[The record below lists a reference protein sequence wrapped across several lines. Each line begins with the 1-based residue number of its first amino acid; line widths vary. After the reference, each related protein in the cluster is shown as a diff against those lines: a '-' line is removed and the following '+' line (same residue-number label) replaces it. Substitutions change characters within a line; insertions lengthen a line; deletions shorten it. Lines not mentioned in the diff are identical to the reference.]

1 VRDIKVSRAG
11 ADRPLKLVFLGG
23 GVNSAI
29 GRMHFISSQ
38 LDRKFEVVGG
48 IFSRDRLIQE
58 STETYYKIDNPIRFE
73 SLDNFAAKKDLFDA
87 VVILTPTPLHY
98 EAVEF
103 MVKENIPIICEKAF
117 VSNFNESKKVL
128 DLLGSKPT
136 KNLVTFNYTG
146 FPMVR
151 LMQHMVIN
159 GEIGKPI
166 NIRIAMPQE
175 GFVKINSLTGKVN
188 LPQPWRRKDGEV
200 PTVLLDLAVHCLH
213 LGGFITNQNPSEVFA
228 RFKHH
233 SQVESVIDD
242 VEVLAEYPSEMLGSF
257 WFTKSALG
265 KQNGLS
271 VEIYG
276 TEGSLTWVQEF
287 PNSLTFADKY
297 GDIRVLKF
305 GQNLP
310 IINEARYER
319 FKPGHPSGF
328 TEAFANL
335 YWDAATYLMGE
346 SSNLTDTALSPSMQ
360 VASKGFDIIRS
371 MVESNITST
380 WRKVVYSYE

>member
-1 VRDIKVSRAG
+1 VNKLDVE
-11 ADRPLKLVFLGG
+11 RPLKLVFLGG
-23 GVNSAI
+23 GLNSAI

-73 SLDNFAAKKDLFDA
+73 SIDNFAAKKDLFDA

-98 EAVEF
+98 EAIEL
-103 MVKENIPIICEKAF
+103 MVNENIPIICEKAF

-128 DLLGSKPT
+128 DLLVRKPV

-159 GEIGKPI
+159 GEIGKPV

>member
-1 VRDIKVSRAG
+1 MTNSAG
-11 ADRPLKLVFLGG
+11 DKPLKLAFIGG
-23 GVNSAI
+23 GINSAI

-38 LDRKFEVVGG
+38 LDRKFEVIGG
-48 IFSRDRLIQE
+48 IFSRDKSIQE
-58 STETYYKIDNPIRFE
+58 STERYYKISNPIRFK
-73 SLDNFAAKKDLFDA
+73 SLEDFVENKHEYQAA
-87 VVILTPTPLHY
+87 VILTPTPLHF
-98 EAVEF
+98 EALSLII
-103 MVKENIPIICEKAF
+103 KKDIAIICEKAF
-117 VSNFNESKKVL
+117 VSSFEESRKVL
-128 DLLGSKPT
+128 SMLSQNPV

-146 FPMVR
+146 FPMIR
-151 LMQHMVIN
+151 LMQHLVLK
-159 GEIGKPI
+159 GEIGNPV

-175 GFVKINSLTGKVN
+175 SYIRVNPLTERVN
-188 LPQPWRRKDGEV
+188 LPQEWRRQDGEI

-213 LGGFITNQNPSEVFA
+213 LGSFITNENPSAVFA

-233 SQVESVIDD
+233 AQVESVIDD

-276 TEGSLTWVQEF
+276 TEGSFTWVQEF

-297 GDIRVLKF
+297 GDIRILKF

-310 IINEARYER
+310 IVNEARYER

-346 SSNLTDTALSPSMQ
+346 SSNLTDVSLSPSMQ
-360 VASKGFDIIRS
+360 VASKGFDIIKA
-371 MVESNITST
+371 MVESNTTST
-380 WRKVVYSYE
+380 WRKVEYSYE

>member
-1 VRDIKVSRAG
+1 MNKAG
-11 ADRPLKLVFLGG
+11 ADQPLKLVFLGG

-48 IFSRDRLIQE
+48 MFSRDSSIQQ
-58 STETYYKIDNPIRFE
+58 STESYYKINNPIHFE
-73 SLDNFAAKKDLFDA
+73 NLDNFASRRDQFDA
-87 VVILTPTPLHY
+87 VVILTPTPLHF
-98 EAVEF
+98 EAIEF
-103 MVKENIPIICEKAF
+103 MIQQGIPTICEKAF
-117 VSNFNESKKVL
+117 VSNFHESKKVL
-128 DLLGSKPT
+128 ELLKSKPV

-159 GEIGKPI
+159 GQIGKPV

-175 GFVKINSLTGKVN
+175 GFIKINPSTGKVN
-188 LPQPWRRKDGEV
+188 LPQDWRRKDGEV

-213 LGGFITNQNPSEVFA
+213 LGSFITNENPSEVFA

-233 SQVESVIDD
+233 AQVESVIDD

-265 KQNGLS
+265 KQNGLG
-271 VEIYG
+271 VELYG

-297 GDIRVLKF
+297 GEIRVLKF

-328 TEAFANL
+328 TEAFANF
-335 YWDAATYLMGE
+335 YWDAASYLTGE
-346 SSNLTDTALSPSMQ
+346 SSNLTNTSLSPSMQ
-360 VASKGFDIIRS
+360 VASRGFDIIRS
-371 MVESNITST
+371 MVESNTTST
-380 WRKVVYSYE
+380 WRKVEYSYE

>member
-1 VRDIKVSRAG
+1 VNKSDVE
-11 ADRPLKLVFLGG
+11 RPLKLVFLGG
-23 GVNSAI
+23 GLNSAI

-58 STETYYKIDNPIRFE
+58 STETYYKIGNPIRFE

-98 EAVEF
+98 EAIEF

-159 GEIGKPI
+159 GEIGKPV

-175 GFVKINSLTGKVN
+175 GFVKINPSTGKVN

-213 LGGFITNQNPSEVFA
+213 LGSFITNQNPSEVFA

-360 VASKGFDIIRS
+360 AASKGFDIIRS
-371 MVESNITST
+371 MVESNMTST

>member
-1 VRDIKVSRAG
+1 VNKSDVE
-11 ADRPLKLVFLGG
+11 RPLKLVFLGG
-23 GVNSAI
+23 GLNSAI

-48 IFSRDRLIQE
+48 FFSRDKLIQE
-58 STETYYKIDNPIRFE
+58 STESYYKIDNPIRFE
-73 SLDNFAAKKDLFDA
+73 SFDNFAAKKDLFDA
-87 VVILTPTPLHY
+87 IVILTPTPLHY
-98 EAVEF
+98 EAIEF

-128 DLLGSKPT
+128 DLLGSKPV

-159 GEIGKPI
+159 GEIGKPV

-213 LGGFITNQNPSEVFA
+213 LGSFITNQNPSEVFA

-310 IINEARYER
+310 IVNEARYER

-335 YWDAATYLMGE
+335 YWDAATYLMGD
-346 SSNLTDTALSPSMQ
+346 SYNLTDTGLSPSMQ

-380 WRKVVYSYE
+380 WRKVMYSYE

>member
-1 VRDIKVSRAG
+1 MNKSDSE
-11 ADRPLKLVFLGG
+11 RPLKLVFLGG
-23 GVNSAI
+23 GLNSAI

-73 SLDNFAAKKDLFDA
+73 SIDNFTAKKDLFDA

-98 EAVEF
+98 EAIEF
-103 MVKENIPIICEKAF
+103 MVNENIPIICEKAF

-128 DLLGSKPT
+128 DLLGSKPV

-159 GEIGKPI
+159 GEIGKPV

-175 GFVKINSLTGKVN
+175 GFVKINASTGKIN

-213 LGGFITNQNPSEVFA
+213 LGSFITNQNPSEVFA

-297 GDIRVLKF
+297 GDIKVLKF

-346 SSNLTDTALSPSMQ
+346 SSNLTDTAVSPSMQ

>member
-1 VRDIKVSRAG
+1 MG
-11 ADRPLKLVFLGG
+11 LPLKLVFIGG
-23 GVNSAI
+23 GLNSAI

-48 IFSRDRLIQE
+48 IFSRDSSIQE
-58 STETYYKIDNPIRFE
+58 STEAYYKIASPIRFKNLE
-73 SLDNFAAKKDLFDA
+73 NLAARKEQFNA
-87 VVILTPTPLHY
+87 AVILTPTPHHFELIQ
-98 EAVEF
+98 F
-103 MVKENIPIICEKAF
+103 LIQENIPIICEKAF
-117 VSNFNESKKVL
+117 VSNFYESKKVL
-128 DLLGSKPT
+128 ELLSSKPV

-159 GEIGKPI
+159 GQIGKPV

-175 GFVKINSLTGKVN
+175 GFIKVN
-188 LPQPWRRKDGEV
+188 PSTLKVNPPQDWRRRDGEV
-200 PTVLLDLAVHCLH
+200 PTLLLDLAVHCLH
-213 LGGFITNQNPSEVFA
+213 LGSFITNENPSEVFA

-233 SQVESVIDD
+233 AKVDSVIDD

-271 VEIYG
+271 VDIYG

-297 GDIRVLKF
+297 GEIRILKF

-310 IINEARYER
+310 IVNEERYER

-328 TEAFANL
+328 TEAFANF
-335 YWDAATYLMGE
+335 YWDAASYLTGE
-346 SSNLTDTALSPSMQ
+346 SSNLSNTSLSPSMP
-360 VASKGFDIIRS
+360 VASRGFDIIRS
-371 MVESNITST
+371 MVESNNTST
-380 WRKVVYSYE
+380 WRKVEYSYE

>member
-1 VRDIKVSRAG
+1 MNKSDVE
-11 ADRPLKLVFLGG
+11 RPLKLVFLGG
-23 GVNSAI
+23 GLNSAI

-48 IFSRDRLIQE
+48 FFSRDKLIQE
-58 STETYYKIDNPIRFE
+58 STESYYKIDNPIRFE
-73 SLDNFAAKKDLFDA
+73 SFDNFAAKKDLFDA
-87 VVILTPTPLHY
+87 IVILTPTPLHY
-98 EAVEF
+98 EAIEF

-128 DLLGSKPT
+128 DLLGSKPV

-159 GEIGKPI
+159 GEIGKPV

-213 LGGFITNQNPSEVFA
+213 LGSFITNQNPSEVFA

-310 IINEARYER
+310 IVNEARYER

-335 YWDAATYLMGE
+335 YWDAATYLMGD
-346 SSNLTDTALSPSMQ
+346 SYNLTDTGLSPSMQ

-380 WRKVVYSYE
+380 WRKVMYSYE

>member
-1 VRDIKVSRAG
+1 MNRAG

-48 IFSRDRLIQE
+48 MFSRDRLIQE
-58 STETYYKIDNPIRFE
+58 STESYYKINNPIHFGNLE
-73 SLDNFAAKKDLFDA
+73 NFADKSDQFDA

-98 EAVEF
+98 EAIEF

-128 DLLGSKPT
+128 DLLGSKPV

-159 GEIGKPI
+159 GEIGKPV

-175 GFVKINSLTGKVN
+175 GFVKINYTTGKVN

-213 LGGFITNQNPSEVFA
+213 LGSFITNQNPSEVFA

-335 YWDAATYLMGE
+335 YWDASTYLMGE

>member
-1 VRDIKVSRAG
+1 MNESDAE
-11 ADRPLKLVFLGG
+11 RPLKLVFLGG
-23 GVNSAI
+23 GLNSAI

-73 SLDNFAAKKDLFDA
+73 SIDNFAAKKDLFDA

-98 EAVEF
+98 EAIEF
-103 MVKENIPIICEKAF
+103 MVNENIPIICEKAF

-128 DLLGSKPT
+128 DLLGSKPV

-159 GEIGKPI
+159 GEIGRPV

-175 GFVKINSLTGKVN
+175 GFVKINSSTGKVN

-213 LGGFITNQNPSEVFA
+213 LGSFITNQNPSEVFA

-297 GDIRVLKF
+297 GDIKVLKF

-346 SSNLTDTALSPSMQ
+346 SSNLTDTAVSPSMQ
-360 VASKGFDIIRS
+360 IASKGFDIIRS

>member
-1 VRDIKVSRAG
+1 MNKLDVE
-11 ADRPLKLVFLGG
+11 RPLKLVFLGG
-23 GVNSAI
+23 GLNSAI

-73 SLDNFAAKKDLFDA
+73 SIDNFAAKKDLFDA

-98 EAVEF
+98 EAIEL
-103 MVKENIPIICEKAF
+103 MVNENIPIICEKAF

-128 DLLGSKPT
+128 DLLVRKPV

-159 GEIGKPI
+159 GEIGKPV

>member
-1 VRDIKVSRAG
+1 MNKVG

-58 STETYYKIDNPIRFE
+58 STASYYKINKPIQFE
-73 SLDNFAAKKDLFDA
+73 NLENFANKRDQFDA
-87 VVILTPTPLHY
+87 VVILTPTPLHF
-98 EAVEF
+98 EAIEF
-103 MVKENIPIICEKAF
+103 MIQQDIPIICEKAF
-117 VSNFNESKKVL
+117 VSNFHESKKVL
-128 DLLGSKPT
+128 ELLRSKPI

-151 LMQHMVIN
+151 LMQHMVVN
-159 GEIGKPI
+159 GQIGKPV

-175 GFVKINSLTGKVN
+175 GFIKINPSTGKVN
-188 LPQPWRRKDGEV
+188 LPQDWRRKDGEV

-213 LGGFITNQNPSEVFA
+213 LGSFITNENPSEVFA

-233 SQVESVIDD
+233 AQVESVIDD

-271 VEIYG
+271 VELYG

-297 GDIRVLKF
+297 GEIKILKF

-328 TEAFANL
+328 TEAFANF
-335 YWDAATYLMGE
+335 YWDAASYLIKE
-346 SSNLTDTALSPSMQ
+346 SSNLTNTSLSPSMQ
-360 VASKGFDIIRS
+360 VASRGFDIIRS
-371 MVESNITST
+371 MVESNATST
-380 WRKVVYSYE
+380 WRKVEYSYE